1 MSFVLQVDAQRW
13 RDHQRSVVDA
23 VTRASGTAPV
33 PVIKGN
39 GYGFGP
45 AVLGAEAMR
54 WEADTIAVGTVF
66 EVDDVAGRN
75 TRGHRRSRA
84 FPTVWIRW
92 LPMPG
97 GGSVRSCTPVG

>member
-13 RDHQRSVVDA
+13 RDHQRSVVNA

-66 EVDDVAGRN
+66 EVDDVAAG
-75 TRGHRRSRA
+75 TRGTSSFSSLSNRL
-84 FPTVWIRW
+84 IRW

-97 GGSVRSCTPVG
+97 GDSGRSCTPDG